1 MAFQAGSRIRPE
13 LGNADFSGFANAA
26 TIQANSLAQLG
37 ATIGGAIQVRA
48 EKKKEKALSKQA
60 KEMLFGMV
68 KNKPELA
75 NFFGLPEDF
84 TLDDMT
90 PFVDVMGAKPA
101 LALITQLNM
110 ASMEARETVRP
121 SVKDA
126 QNLEEYVATL
136 TSPKG
141 NDLVIR
147 NGMIYDQDFPDAD
160 DPLPAND
167 PAVIAALGTEE
178 GQRILT
184 GYRDAIYGG
193 TVEDDGT
200 PVEPAEIIETPSIN
214 VQEEPTGSRASQLLS
229 RTGSGA
235 SQLLSS
241 IQDLNKTR
249 QDAMLSARSLP
260 LALGNF
266 LFSGENPTFSE
277 SMNYVKPKMETLE
290 TFLPL
295 GASPSP
301 RNLDPR
307 RFRRMYSEGM
317 NFFK

>member
-1 MAFQAGSRIRPE
+1 MAFQTGSQVRPE
-13 LGNADFSGFANAA
+13 LGRADVSGFARGGMAIGAGVLQGIENYQEQKQITSFALSDLEGRMTADPSILAA
-26 TIQANSLAQLG
+26 MQQAGQNNPKIA
-37 ATIGGAIQVRA
+37 
-48 EKKKEKALSKQA
+48 KALKSLNEGDYKQNDVLTLSGFASSLQSTKAAMQLATLTQA
-60 KEMLFGMV
+60 K
-68 KNKPELA
+68 
-75 NFFGLPEDF
+75 
-84 TLDDMT
+84 LDSLSQ
-90 PFVDVMGAKPA
+90 PK
-101 LALITQLNM
+101 L
-110 ASMEARETVRP
+110 P

-126 QNLEEYVATL
+126 QNLKEYVTTL

-141 NDLVIR
+141 NDLVVR
-147 NGMIYDQDFPDAD
+147 GGMLYDKDIAFD
-160 DPLPAND
+160 DPLPADD
-167 PAVIAALGTEE
+167 PAVIAALRTKE
-178 GQRILT
+178 GKEILT
-184 GYRDAIYGG
+184 GYGDAIYGG
-193 TVEDDGT
+193 TVDDDGT

-214 VQEEPTGSRASQLLS
+214 VQEEPTGSR
-229 RTGSGA
+229 A

-277 SMNYVKPKMETLE
+277 SMNYAKPKMETLE

-295 GASPSP
+295 GASP
-301 RNLDPR
+301 RNVDPR